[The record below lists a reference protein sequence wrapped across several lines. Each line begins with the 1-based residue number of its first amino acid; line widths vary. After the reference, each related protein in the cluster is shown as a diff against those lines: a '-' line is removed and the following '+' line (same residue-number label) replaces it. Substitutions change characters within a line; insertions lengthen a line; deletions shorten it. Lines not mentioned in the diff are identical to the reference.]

1 MTRIKSVPKTSSTV
15 KVVSSQSGD
24 KVIIIEKEVDRLQQ
38 YIFGKSAP
46 QAQEL
51 EKAVLGAVLVDK
63 SAMSVLNG
71 LLSAQDF
78 YQDAHQHIFAACRE
92 MAAKL
97 IPIDVLTVAEQL
109 RKHKKLD
116 LAGGALY
123 LVELSNL
130 VASAANIEYHAR
142 IIKQKSL
149 ERGLIQLSSQAIKD
163 VYDGRTDIF
172 DLYDQVHAGTRV
184 LSPSAMLRRLNMNE
198 SVQSGAR
205 EEPRRMICGSLLR
218 ESDVAFLFGGEGTS
232 KSVLAFQIGEAAAS
246 GRNLFHS
253 ELFRNECAPM
263 KTLIFD
269 FELDHSD
276 LADRY
281 GIRHGD
287 DWEFK
292 QFSDNLIRVDVN
304 PEFLD
309 LESADDRMIEAI
321 KAMIEKEAC
330 QLAII
335 DNISWI
341 VSESHDP
348 AIATKF
354 CKRLLNLSRKANC
367 TILVI
372 GHTPKRDTTLPIE
385 SRHMA
390 GAKAISNFVT
400 SVIAIGESK
409 QDKFRRYIK
418 HLKRRK
424 GEKIFTED
432 NVAECTV
439 CKEGPD
445 LRWEFT
451 GLGRERSHLNIADT
465 PENDQVFIDFCLESH
480 VKGVSYRSISEQLA
494 GMGCHWSHMTVKRK
508 IDERLQ
514 LGSGAQTAGR

>member
-1 MTRIKSVPKTSSTV
+1 MATTRSLPKTAGSV
-15 KVVSSQSGD
+15 KVIYDESGE
-24 KVIIIEKEVDRLQQ
+24 KVVIIEKEVDRLQQ
-38 YIFGKSAP
+38 YIFGKDAP
-46 QAQEL
+46 QAVEL
-51 EKAVLGAVLVDK
+51 ETAVLGALLIDK
-63 SAMSVLNG
+63 TAMTNLNG
-71 LLSAQDF
+71 LLVAPDF
-78 YQDAHQHIFAACRE
+78 YLEAHQQIFTAC
-92 MAAKL
+92 L
-97 IPIDVLTVAEQL
+97 DLSSQSTPIDILTVTEQL
-109 RKHKKLD
+109 RRQKRLD
-116 LAGGALY
+116 KIGGAFYIVDLTNRT
-123 LVELSNL
+123 V
-130 VASAANIEYHAR
+130 SAANIEYHAR

-149 ERGLIQLSSQAIKD
+149 ERQLIRIASQTIKD
-163 VYDGRTDIF
+163 VYEGRGDIF
-172 DLYDQVHAGTRV
+172 DLYDQVHAQTRIF
-184 LSPSAMLRRLNMNE
+184 SPNAMFRRLDMTA
-198 SVQSGAR
+198 SVSTGAL
-205 EEPRRMICGSLLR
+205 EPPRRMICGSLLR

-246 GRNLFHS
+246 GQNLFQS
-253 ELFRNECAPM
+253 ELFRNECPPL

-269 FELDHSD
+269 FELDYSD

-281 GIRHGD
+281 GVRHGD
-287 DWEFK
+287 TWEFK
-292 QFSDNLIRVDVN
+292 QFSPNLIRIDVN
-304 PEFLD
+304 PEYLD
-309 LESADDRMIEAI
+309 LESANESMIDAI

-354 CKRLLNLSRKANC
+354 CKRLLNLSRKADC

-451 GLGRERSHLNIADT
+451 SLGYERQHLTMPDST
-465 PENDQVFIDFCLESH
+465 ENDQIFIDFCLDCH
-480 VKGVSYRSISEQLA
+480 AKGVSYRAIAEQLRVI
-494 GMGCHWSHMTVKRK
+494 GCYWSHMTVKRK
-508 IDERLQ
+508 IDAR
-514 LGSGAQTAGR
+514 GTADAGR